1 MTAELEQLVKEY
13 GPELVL
19 QACKNMLNPTKQE
32 VVINADSVKEALT
45 TPRAVRDIPQ
55 KYMVIYPNSLTETA
69 DNLDVIANKLMGQVQ
84 ANYEKRAELL
94 FRLKQIETEIS
105 LKEAEA
111 FMQTVNGEAQV
122 GDKMVKL
129 ANTEMRDAYRRQYS
143 AELRTQRANI
153 EAELAKLDV
162 QREVDKEQRE
172 NALTTGQIL
181 IKKAALQTALL
192 NFLGGNG

>member
-1 MTAELEQLVKEY
+1 MTAELEQLVQEY

-19 QACKNMLNPTKQE
+19 QACKNMLNPNKE
-32 VVINADSVKEALT
+32 LVINADSLKGALT
-45 TPRAVRDIPQ
+45 APRAVRDIPQ
-55 KYMVIYPNSLTETA
+55 KYTVIYPNSLTETA
-69 DNLDVIANKLMGQVQ
+69 DNLDVIANKLMDQVQ
-84 ANYEKRAELL
+84 ANYEKRAALL
-94 FRLKQIETEIS
+94 FRLKQLETEIS

-129 ANTEMRDAYRRQYS
+129 TNTEMRDAYRRQYS

>member
-32 VVINADSVKEALT
+32 VVINADSVKEAFT
-45 TPRAVRDIPQ
+45 VPRAVRDIPQ
-55 KYMVIYPNSLTETA
+55 KYTVIYPNSLTETA
-69 DNLDVIANKLMGQVQ
+69 DNLDVIANKLMDQVQ

-94 FRLKQIETEIS
+94 FRLKQLETEIS

-143 AELRTQRANI
+143 AELRAQRANI

>member
-1 MTAELEQLVKEY
+1 MTEELEQLVQEH

-32 VVINADSVKEALT
+32 VVINADSVKEAFT
-45 TPRAVRDIPQ
+45 VPRAVRDIPQ
-55 KYMVIYPNSLTETA
+55 KYTVIYPNSLTETA
-69 DNLDVIANKLMGQVQ
+69 DNLDVIANKLMDQVQ

-94 FRLKQIETEIS
+94 FRLKQIETEIT

-111 FMQTVNGEAQV
+111 FMQAVDGTVQVNG
-122 GDKMVKL
+122 KMVKL
-129 ANTEMRDAYRRQYS
+129 SNTEMRDAYRRQYS
-143 AELRTQRANI
+143 AELRIQKANI